1 MRNPEKWADLHIHS
15 SFSDGEWSPKE
26 IVLTASKLGL
36 SAIAITDHDTIAGIK
51 EAKIVASTAG
61 IEIIPAVEINTD
73 FDEKEIHIL
82 GYLLDTNSSTL
93 LEGLKRQREARLK
106 RNEEIVHKL
115 NKLGLKISFEEVLG
129 LAGGESLGRPHIA
142 QALVNKGYVE
152 SKEEAFAKW
161 LKRGSPAYVPRRSI
175 SWQEAIKLINQARG
189 IAVLAHPG
197 KSYVDFLIPQMI
209 KEGLEGIEVW
219 HPSQSPEDS
228 ERYQQICRDFSLLET
243 GGSDAHSF
251 KDIPLIEQF
260 KVPFECVERLKEKK
274 RQVLN

>member
-1 MRNPEKWADLHIHS
+1 MRNPERWADLHIHS

-51 EAKIVASTAG
+51 EAEMIASTAG
-61 IEIIPAVEINTD
+61 VEIIPAVEINTD
-73 FDEKEIHIL
+73 YNEREIHIL
-82 GYLLDTNSSTL
+82 GYYLDINSPAL
-93 LEGLKRQREARLK
+93 VEGLKRQREARLK
-106 RNEEIVHKL
+106 RNEEIVDKL

-142 QALVNKGYVE
+142 QALVNRGYAQC
-152 SKEEAFAKW
+152 KEEAFAKW

-175 SWQEAIKLINQARG
+175 SWQEAIKLINQASG

-197 KSYVDFLIPQMI
+197 KSYVDYLIPHI
-209 KEGLEGIEVW
+209 VKEGLQGIEVR
-219 HPSQSPEDS
+219 HPSHTPEDS
-228 ERYQQICRDFSLLET
+228 ERYKQICRDLCLLAT

-260 KVPFECVERLKEKK
+260 KVPLEYVEKLKEKK
-274 RQVLN
+274 R